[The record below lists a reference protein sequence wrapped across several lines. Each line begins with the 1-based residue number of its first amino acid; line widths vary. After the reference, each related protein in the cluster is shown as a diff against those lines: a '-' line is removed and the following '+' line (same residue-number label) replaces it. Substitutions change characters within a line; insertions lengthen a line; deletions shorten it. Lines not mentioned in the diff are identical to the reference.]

1 MIKKNFC
8 ETGVALWSWN
18 FRRAAC
24 FVNIILWNFQGWHF
38 VFSGIF
44 KGKVTKLLKF
54 QGFFSPKRMSLIP
67 SVCIFFEIFYWLA
80 NNFRFSKI
88 MSRRNPE
95 IITYLFL
102 VTRRIS
108 MPNSNPGK
116 IFVDEFNIL
125 ITKVLKQP
133 C

>member
-1 MIKKNFC
+1 
-8 ETGVALWSWN
+8 
-18 FRRAAC
+18 
-24 FVNIILWNFQGWHF
+24 
-38 VFSGIF
+38 
-44 KGKVTKLLKF
+44 
-54 QGFFSPKRMSLIP
+54 
-67 SVCIFFEIFYWLA
+67 
-80 NNFRFSKI
+80 

-125 ITKVLKQP
+125 ITKILKQP
-133 C
+133 Y